1 MMPAW
6 AARRPAT
13 PGPTMP
19 HRADPPRP
27 SPVPL
32 ALLADRPRGLA
43 PLPSPLAPLVGRAE
57 ELAALGDLL
66 LGPARLVTL
75 TGPGGVGKTR
85 LALAAA
91 AATADGFAFVALA
104 AVRDPDLVVP
114 TVARVLGLREA
125 ADRPL
130 AATLAAFLSDRRL
143 L

>member
-91 AATADGFAFVALA
+91 AATAEGSAFADGVAFVALA

-130 AATLAAFLSDRRL
+130 AATL
-143 L
+143 